1 MRIVRLCE
9 RPEWIPGI
17 ASAHVDAFGTLL
29 PDWTVAQAEQ
39 ELREYSHGGIPETW
53 VAEDDGDWLGSV
65 SLLQNDHDDI
75 RQYAP
80 WLASLYVPPQARG
93 RGVARALVTHCVA
106 QAARLGVDPLYLYC
120 TDALLPY
127 YARLGWELQE
137 QLALGPLQVN
147 VLRID
152 TGAGSRAVDAG

>member
-17 ASAHVDAFGTLL
+17 ASAHVEAFGTLL
-29 PDWTVAQAEQ
+29 PDWTAAQAEQ
-39 ELREYSHGGIPETW
+39 ELRGHDRGGIPETW
-53 VAEDDGDWLGSV
+53 VAEDGNDWLGSV
-65 SLLQNDHDDI
+65 SLLQHDHEDI
-75 RQYAP
+75 DRYAP
-80 WLASLYVPPQARG
+80 WLASLYVRPQARG
-93 RGVARALVTHCVA
+93 RGVARALIGHCVG

-137 QLALGPLQVN
+137 RLLLGPLRVN
-147 VLRID
+147 VLRLD
-152 TGAGSRAVDAG
+152 TGHRAVDAG